1 VLSANSSKIRPLRLA
16 LPLPQA
22 WCLTLKS
29 PAAMTEAPVSNISVM
44 SFSRSRICGGKR
56 NLIMR
61 ECTAY
66 VNGCSSSRT
75 LGTVAAIRFITP
87 NFGVRNPG
95 VGFAYQQSFEFVIVC
110 ENLQLVAVV
119 WQTACI
125 MKCDLQPATSLSSLV
140 LAFNNQRGEWGGER
154 ALFQEFFLSCSRT
167 GSRSEFP

>member
-1 VLSANSSKIRPLRLA
+1 
-16 LPLPQA
+16 
-22 WCLTLKS
+22 
-29 PAAMTEAPVSNISVM
+29 MTEAPVSNISVM